1 MLRNLVPW
9 RLWAPVLAALVAVV
23 GSLLVPAPAAAQ
35 GQPPRTIVLDNPAP
49 GASVTSPAEVRGRVT
64 IAPFENALVGRVYD
78 EGGQLIG
85 RGPVTVSPDVPGT
98 FGGPG
103 SFAGQLTFA
112 GPSGAGRVEV
122 ADLSARDG
130 SVLASASA
138 NVTLLGSGAPPPDAG
153 GAGESWLDQDAPVG
167 WNAAGAPV
175 PAPPPEPLNDEPRCR
190 VAERPAETPE
200 DELVTGAGWRL
211 FREYVGGWETKLVF
225 GLSSYDGMCRP
236 LAYQVFVFAKG
247 TLAGTLSPQ
256 PMVNRADGAVQVQ
269 DVRLA
274 PPAPGAPV
282 QVVATYS
289 RYGPD
294 DPLCCPSGTTRV
306 TFVLQPSSAGSD
318 TAAGPDVLVP
328 VRTEGAA
335 APAPAPAEVTDTVT
349 GTLIYRERI
358 ALPPEATATVTLAD
372 ASRADAPAVT
382 IAEQTISPAGQVPIP
397 FSLAYN
403 PATINPRAR
412 YLVRGTITLGGTLLL
427 TSTQAYPVITQGAP
441 TDVEVLLQR
450 V

>member
-1 MLRNLVPW
+1 MLRHLLPW
-9 RLWAPVLAALVAVV
+9 RLWAPALTAVAAVV

-49 GASVTSPAEVRGRVT
+49 GASVTSPVEVRGRVT

-78 EGGQLIG
+78 GSGQLVG
-85 RGPVTVSPDVPGT
+85 MGPVTVAPDVPGT
-98 FGGPG
+98 LGGTG

-112 GPSGAGRVEV
+112 GPIGAGRVEV
-122 ADLSARDG
+122 ADLSERDG

-153 GAGESWLDQDAPVG
+153 GSGASWLDQDAPAG

-175 PAPPPEPLNDEPRCR
+175 PAPPQEPSNDEPRCR
-190 VAERPAETPE
+190 LAERPAETPE
-200 DELVTGAGWRL
+200 DELVTRAGWRL

-269 DVRLA
+269 DVRLVL
-274 PPAPGAPV
+274 PTPDAPV
-282 QVVATYS
+282 QVLATYS
-289 RYGPD
+289 RYGSD
-294 DPLCCPSGTTRV
+294 DPLCCPSGTTQV
-306 TFVLQPSSAGSD
+306 TFALQPSSAGSN
-318 TAAGPDVLVP
+318 TAAGPDALVP
-328 VRTEGAA
+328 VRAEGTA
-335 APAPAPAEVTDTVT
+335 APAPAEATDTVT

-372 ASRADAPAVT
+372 ASRADVPAIT
-382 IAEQTISPAGQVPIP
+382 IAEQTISPTGQVPIP
-397 FSLAYN
+397 FSLAFN
-403 PATINPRAR
+403 PATISPRAR
-412 YLVRGTITLGGTLLL
+412 YLVRGTITVGGTLLF